1 MFCSVSR
8 EIFWNTV
15 RRTRANSKTE
25 QGGRNRNKEA
35 GTGKGVMK
43 YIEYINSG
51 EHQSTTVFSFT
62 RKYRFSIFLYLLEPL
77 KISIFKTYF
86 LYFSVSQVTG
96 CWSRV
101 YPPYWIKSGGGHGA
115 ICHDSVGNSPHYGG
129 KTFLP
134 EAFVHSVNK
143 YLLKM
148 YIYSGLL
155 RLIKGIDVKY
165 HLLQSIRSN

>member
-1 MFCSVSR
+1 MGDRFL
-8 EIFWNTV
+8 
-15 RRTRANSKTE
+15 
-25 QGGRNRNKEA
+25 
-35 GTGKGVMK
+35 
-43 YIEYINSG
+43 
-51 EHQSTTVFSFT
+51 FT

-86 LYFSVSQVTG
+86 LDFPVSQVAC

-115 ICHDSVGNSPHYGG
+115 ICHDSVRNSPHYGG

-143 YLLKM
+143 YSLKM
-148 YIYSGLL
+148 YIHSGLL